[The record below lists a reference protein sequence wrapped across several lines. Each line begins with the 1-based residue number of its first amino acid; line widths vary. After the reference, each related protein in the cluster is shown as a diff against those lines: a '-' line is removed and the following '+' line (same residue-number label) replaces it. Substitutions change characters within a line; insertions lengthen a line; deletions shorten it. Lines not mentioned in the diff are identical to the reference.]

1 MLKFPL
7 WRMIAVVLLANT
19 AALYLVVGNSGA
31 PDATLQLTERELRV
45 TNLGTDT
52 TGMTLTLQWDR
63 NTVMP
68 WFDRAKLA
76 SLGFD
81 CSTSPDAADAPDD
94 YSTPR
99 VLPRSAYVVFDY
111 DPGGIPVSGQADAPQ
126 PPQSSMGGRAV
137 DKAPAEF
144 APRLRP
150 IDAGTDPRLLR
161 ARYTDRHRYL
171 ITAGTVRP
179 TVVRANANRPARV
192 HAIGVQWLRLGS
204 GRDPAARRLRPSG
217 DEDDHEHAQRQTHHQ
232 PRLHAPRQRRPWN
245 GPVVGHG
252 RRAG

>member
-1 MLKFPL
+1 
-7 WRMIAVVLLANT
+7 
-19 AALYLVVGNSGA
+19 
-31 PDATLQLTERELRV
+31 
-45 TNLGTDT
+45 
-52 TGMTLTLQWDR
+52 
-63 NTVMP
+63 MP

-192 HAIGVQWLRLGS
+192 QGQVLWI
-204 GRDPAARRLRPSG
+204 DPSQVYVPQDMQGTIVAAVGKDVGQLPLPAPLRRL
-217 DEDDHEHAQRQTHHQ
+217 
-232 PRLHAPRQRRPWN
+232 PRYEVTLEYGSRWLPR
-245 GPVVGHG
+245 VVGIKILK
-252 RRAG
+252 